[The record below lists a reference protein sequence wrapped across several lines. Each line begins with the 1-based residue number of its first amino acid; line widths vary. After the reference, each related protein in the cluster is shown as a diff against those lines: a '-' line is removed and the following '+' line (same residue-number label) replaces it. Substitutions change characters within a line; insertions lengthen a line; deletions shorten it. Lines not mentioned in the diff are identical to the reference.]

1 MEFSLAEG
9 EKSEYVLKLKKSLYG
24 LKQAQLLR
32 FKTLKK
38 SLLGRGC
45 KACKQDLCMFMEK
58 GLISPVYVD
67 DVLFFGTTDAIIDK
81 MISNLKR
88 DFDLKVE
95 ENVFPFL
102 GI

>member
-1 MEFSLAEG
+1 MASGSIQGEG
-9 EKSEYVLKLKKSLYG
+9 KPVGQLYAR
-24 LKQAQLLR
+24 QYSNQ
-32 FKTLKK
+32 
-38 SLLGRGC
+38 
-45 KACKQDLCMFMEK
+45 LCMFMK
-58 GLISPVYVD
+58 KRLVSLVYVD